1 LPAALAAFVRCEW
14 REQRSDDDLAVR
26 RPHVPSRLT
35 IFVVLFAIYGML
47 LVTTQYLQNVRGHT
61 PVITGPMLLPYS
73 VAITIVSL
81 VAGRLVGKVGARL
94 PILVGLV
101 VMVAGLA
108 TLVVG
113 MQGFPPVTILGLA
126 LSGAGGALCL
136 TPITSL
142 AMSAVPP
149 ERAGM
154 ASGIMSAQRAIGSTV
169 GFAVLARFSPRGS
182 ARRSTA
188 ISSPRSRTQPSAV
201 TSWPT

>member
-1 LPAALAAFVRCEW
+1 MM
-14 REQRSDDDLAVR
+14 DLALFGDR
-26 RPHVPSRLT
+26 TYSLAIAT

-61 PVITGPMLLPYS
+61 PVITGLMLLPYS

-81 VAGRLVGKVGARL
+81 VAGRLVGKVGTRL

-126 LSGAGGALCL
+126 LSGAGGA
-136 TPITSL
+136 PPH
-142 AMSAVPP
+142 AVTRARDVGGAS

-154 ASGIMSAQRAIGSTV
+154 ASGIMSAQRASDRRW
-169 GFAVLARFSPRGS
+169 ASLSWARFSRRGS
-182 ARRSTA
+182 ARPSTA
-188 ISSPRSRTQPSAV
+188 ISSPRSRT
-201 TSWPT
+201 